1 MVTNIVSESKKLVFS
16 LREHALAEGEKAVLR
31 KDLNFAVSFPHSNVD
46 LVYLVASL
54 VPQVCWH
61 WAWTTDGKISLG
73 LEKSKLSVPSA
84 TKQEL
89 HVTKPLKEDKDLG
102 LLYIDKGNSTNV
114 MGETATRGS

>member
-61 WAWTTDGKISLG
+61 
-73 LEKSKLSVPSA
+73 
-84 TKQEL
+84 
-89 HVTKPLKEDKDLG
+89 
-102 LLYIDKGNSTNV
+102 
-114 MGETATRGS
+114 